1 MRAARANRWDVNAHG
16 AKGLPVTVEQ
26 RAARPCVAVTGAGGF
41 LGRSICKAL
50 SGSADVV
57 VLGREKH
64 ADLPYPFRQIDLD
77 GGVVAGDVLDGVDS
91 VVHSAGI
98 AHVFR
103 VDAAAAGLM
112 DRVNGGAVGLLA
124 RQAARCGVKRFVL
137 ISSAAV
143 YGGPGDP
150 LVDESWPCRPVG
162 PYGESKY
169 KGERL
174 AAEALAGQ
182 DTALS
187 IIRPVTIYGEG
198 ERGNLL
204 RLIRTIDSGRFVW
217 IGRGTNAKSLIH
229 VEDAGRGCALAAMDL
244 ERKDGLWNL
253 GGGVVTMREI
263 VDCIARALNR
273 RPPRL
278 AVPEGLARLGAT
290 VASLGGVRGRSV
302 ANTVTKWLSHDAYD
316 CGAFQRQYSFEP
328 GVALEEGVR
337 REVKWYQT
345 APRRPA

>member
-1 MRAARANRWDVNAHG
+1 MTAERRAV
-16 AKGLPVTVEQ
+16 
-26 RAARPCVAVTGAGGF
+26 RPCVAVTGAGGF
-41 LGRSICKAL
+41 LGRSICKSL
-50 SGSADVV
+50 SVAADVV

-64 ADLPYPFRQIDLD
+64 PDLPYPFRRIDLEQ
-77 GGVVAGDVLDGVDS
+77 GVVTSDALEDVDS

-112 DRVNGGAVGLLA
+112 DRVNGDAVGVLA

-174 AAEALAGQ
+174 AAESLAGQ
-182 DTALS
+182 NTSLS
-187 IIRPVTIYGEG
+187 IVRPVTIYGEG

-217 IGRGTNAKSLIH
+217 IGRGVNAKSLIH

-244 ERKDGLWNL
+244 QRKDGLWNL

-263 VDCIARALNR
+263 VDCIAGALNR

-278 AVPEGLARLGAT
+278 AIPENVARLGAR
-290 VASLGGVRGRSV
+290 VVSLGGVRGRSI

-316 CGAFQRQYSFEP
+316 CRAFQTRYSFEP
-328 GVALEEGVR
+328 EVTLEEGVR
-337 REVKWYQT
+337 REVEWYQR
-345 APRRPA
+345 APRRVA